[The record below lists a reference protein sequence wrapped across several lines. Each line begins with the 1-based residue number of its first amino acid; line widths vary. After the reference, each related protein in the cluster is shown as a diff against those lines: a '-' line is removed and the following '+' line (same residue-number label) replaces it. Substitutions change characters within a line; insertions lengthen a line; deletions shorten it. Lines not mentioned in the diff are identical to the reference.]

1 MNKLINDAK
10 EIILKILDTKEFK
23 IIDIFEYGENKI
35 EFVIEYE
42 DKMISISV
50 VNDLSYDFMVLET
63 EYGEIIYS
71 NTVFMDSINELPEII
86 KNDLNNCE
94 GNQWR

>member
-23 IIDIFEYGENKI
+23 IIDIFEYGGNKI

-63 EYGEIIYS
+63 ECGEIIYS

-94 GNQWR
+94 GNQ